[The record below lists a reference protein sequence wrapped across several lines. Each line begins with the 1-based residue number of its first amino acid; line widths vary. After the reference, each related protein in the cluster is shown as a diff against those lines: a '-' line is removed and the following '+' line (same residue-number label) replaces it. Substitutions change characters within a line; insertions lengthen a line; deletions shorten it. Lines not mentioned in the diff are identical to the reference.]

1 MSIDFFSSILKVIL
15 TKTTQDF
22 PTTTIGDS
30 NVNRLIKT
38 FKPTIQQTL
47 MKKYHLKFR
56 LSKFTIIYDTNK
68 LHMGKCTN
76 TIVSFWINVQA
87 YWVHHKSIY
96 FAFKLPNF
104 IL

>member
-1 MSIDFFSSILKVIL
+1 MP
-15 TKTTQDF
+15 QDF
-22 PTTTIGDS
+22 PTTTIGES
-30 NVNRLIKT
+30 NVNMLIKT

-47 MKKYHLKFR
+47 MEKYHSKFR
-56 LSKFTIIYDTNK
+56 LSKFIIIYDTNK

-87 YWVHHKSIY
+87 YWIHHKSIY

-104 IL
+104 ISQIWHAI